1 MFTPLCIVFEKE
13 RHQSHP
19 SVFGLPRSPLHVA
32 GTFEQQLLTIEKMD
46 RTWSGQ
52 AAPLRKMD
60 GTSDAALKVWAMCCD
75 IVGTRMEFVPDAS
88 LADLGIDEL
97 GLAKL
102 LFQIGQEFG
111 EGLVSAEDVSSLLR
125 QPPPA
130 P

>member
-1 MFTPLCIVFEKE
+1 M
-13 RHQSHP
+13 
-19 SVFGLPRSPLHVA
+19 
-32 GTFEQQLLTIEKMD
+32 EKMD
-46 RTWSGQ
+46 RTWTGQ
-52 AAPLRKMD
+52 ATPLRKMD

-102 LFQIGQEFG
+102 FFQIGQEFG
-111 EGLVSAEDVSSLLR
+111 EGLVSAEDVSSRLR